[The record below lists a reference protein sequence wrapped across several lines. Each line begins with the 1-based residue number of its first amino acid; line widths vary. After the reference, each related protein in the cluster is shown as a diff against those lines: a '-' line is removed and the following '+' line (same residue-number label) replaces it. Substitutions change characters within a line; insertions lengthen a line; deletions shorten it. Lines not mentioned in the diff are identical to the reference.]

1 MDRAILN
8 RGEDTEFEC
17 KGFKRNLTKTVITHI
32 LSILTFGIP
41 YLIGHWKPEW
51 KIKWFNTSCPLIQ
64 ADKVVVTP
72 IFGNDASSTHIVI
85 KGNLCICASK
95 LGFLIWYLQ
104 IICFSQIYFIWY

>member
-41 YLIGHWKPEW
+41 YLLGHWKPEW

-72 IFGNDASSTHIVI
+72 IFGNEASTSHKITKGKQDIYLHKNSTRIV
-85 KGNLCICASK
+85 
-95 LGFLIWYLQ
+95 
-104 IICFSQIYFIWY
+104 